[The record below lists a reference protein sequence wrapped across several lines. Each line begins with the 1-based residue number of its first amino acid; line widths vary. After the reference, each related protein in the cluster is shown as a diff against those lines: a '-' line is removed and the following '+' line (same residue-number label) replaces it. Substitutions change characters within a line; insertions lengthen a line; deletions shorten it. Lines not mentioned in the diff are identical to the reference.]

1 MDQAKKQFNDLSRK
15 TKIEEELSELNS
27 NKAAL
32 HKQAE
37 EEARLREEMKQF
49 WQEQL
54 EKSDQQRQ
62 MEADAQNVL
71 KKQLA
76 V

>member
-1 MDQAKKQFNDLSRK
+1 
-15 TKIEEELSELNS
+15 
-27 NKAAL
+27 
-32 HKQAE
+32 
-37 EEARLREEMKQF
+37 MKQF